1 MMIIHY
7 NVEPL
12 RSQQEI
18 TAFVNYARNGT
29 HGERNAL
36 LILIG
41 LNTGLRMSD
50 ILNLKVVQVR
60 YQDVV
65 QITEKKTKKRRLILL
80 TRLRPQINHYI
91 EDLPDSE
98 YLFANRQHHPLSVN
112 AVYKLFQTIARKM
125 NRTDIGTHTL
135 RKTFG
140 YHYYQQTH
148 DIGTL
153 MMIFNHSSEA
163 ITKRYIGLSQDVI
176 MRQMAGFS
184 LGIEGASGEKEN
196 SQKTG

>member
-1 MMIIHY
+1 MIYY

-12 RSQQEI
+12 RSKQEI
-18 TAFVNYARNGT
+18 AAFVNYTRNGT

-50 ILNLKVVQVR
+50 ILNLKVAQVR

-98 YLFANRQHHPLSVN
+98 YLFTNRQHQPLSVN

-125 NRTDIGTHTL
+125 NRADIGTHTL

-140 YHYYQQTH
+140 YHYYRKHT
-148 DIGTL
+148 I
-153 MMIFNHSSEA
+153 SE
-163 ITKRYIGLSQDVI
+163 R
-176 MRQMAGFS
+176 
-184 LGIEGASGEKEN
+184 
-196 SQKTG
+196 

>member
-1 MMIIHY
+1 MIIYY

-65 QITEKKTKKRRLILL
+65 QITEKKTKK
-80 TRLRPQINHYI
+80 TS
-91 EDLPDSE
+91 D
-98 YLFANRQHHPLSVN
+98 F
-112 AVYKLFQTIARKM
+112 
-125 NRTDIGTHTL
+125 THTSAS
-135 RKTFG
+135 TN
-140 YHYYQQTH
+140 Q
-148 DIGTL
+148 
-153 MMIFNHSSEA
+153 
-163 ITKRYIGLSQDVI
+163 
-176 MRQMAGFS
+176 S
-184 LGIEGASGEKEN
+184 LYRRF
-196 SQKTG
+196 T

>member
-1 MMIIHY
+1 MINIYY

-12 RSQQEI
+12 RSNEEI
-18 TAFVNYARNGT
+18 TDFVNKARNGT
-29 HGERNAL
+29 HGERNTL

-50 ILNLKVVQVR
+50 ILNLKVDR
-60 YQDVV
+60 FA
-65 QITEKKTKKRRLILL
+65 ITILSTLLKKRQKKRVILL

-91 EDLPDSE
+91 KDLPDNE
-98 YLFANRQHHPLSVN
+98 YLFTNRQHQPLSVN

-125 NRTDIGTHTL
+125 HRTDIGTHTL

-163 ITKRYIGLSQDVI
+163 ITKRYIGLNQDVI
-176 MRQMAGFS
+176 LKQMAGFS
-184 LGIEGASGEKEN
+184 LGIDTQNKATSPN
-196 SQKTG
+196 QKTG

>member
-1 MMIIHY
+1 MINIYY

-12 RSQQEI
+12 RSNEEI
-18 TAFVNYARNGT
+18 TDFVNKARNGT
-29 HGERNAL
+29 HGERNML

-50 ILNLKVVQVR
+50 ILNLKVGQIR
-60 YQDVV
+60 YHDIVH
-65 QITEKKTKKRRLILL
+65 ITEKKTKKRRVILL

-91 EDLPDSE
+91 KDLPDNE
-98 YLFANRQHHPLSVN
+98 YLFTNRQHQPLSVN

-125 NRTDIGTHTL
+125 QRTDIGTHTL

-163 ITKRYIGLSQDVI
+163 ITKRYIGLNQDVI
-176 MRQMAGFS
+176 LKQLAGFS
-184 LGIEGASGEKEN
+184 LGIDANKN
-196 SQKTG
+196 IIHANQKTE

>member
-1 MMIIHY
+1 MIIYY

-18 TAFVNYARNGT
+18 TDFVNYARNGT

-50 ILNLKVVQVR
+50 ILNLKVAQVR

-98 YLFANRQHHPLSVN
+98 YLFTNRQHHPLSVN

-125 NRTDIGTHTL
+125 NRADIGTHTL

-184 LGIEGASGEKEN
+184 LGIDGVSGEKEN

>member
-1 MMIIHY
+1 MYY

-12 RSQQEI
+12 RSNEEI
-18 TAFVNYARNGT
+18 TDFVNKARNGT
-29 HGERNAL
+29 HGERNTL

-50 ILNLKVVQVR
+50 ILNLKVDR
-60 YQDVV
+60 FA
-65 QITEKKTKKRRLILL
+65 ITILSTLLKKRQKKRVILL

-91 EDLPDSE
+91 KDLPDNE
-98 YLFANRQHHPLSVN
+98 YLFTNRQHQPLSVN

-125 NRTDIGTHTL
+125 HRTDIGTHTL

-163 ITKRYIGLSQDVI
+163 ITKRYIGLNQDVI
-176 MRQMAGFS
+176 LKQMAGFS
-184 LGIEGASGEKEN
+184 LGIDTQNKATSPN
-196 SQKTG
+196 QKTG

>member
-1 MMIIHY
+1 MMIIYY

-18 TAFVNYARNGT
+18 AAFVNYARNGT

-50 ILNLKVVQVR
+50 ILNLKVAQVR

-98 YLFANRQHHPLSVN
+98 YLFTNRQHHPLSVN

-184 LGIEGASGEKEN
+184 LGIDGASEEKEN